1 MKGFR
6 RVRAILTLV
15 AMICISPMLFMSP
28 AGARDALPDGT
39 GSSPADIAPSV
50 DSGTTLGEVLLWV
63 GVGVV
68 AIALVAAAVLAVVRY
83 QHHGPHVAHPA

>member
-1 MKGFR
+1 MKGIR
-6 RVRAILTLV
+6 RVRAVLTLV
-15 AMICISPMLFMSP
+15 VMICISPMLFMAP

-39 GSSPADIAPSV
+39 GSSPVDIAPTV
-50 DSGTTLGEVLLWV
+50 DSGTDLGEILLWV

-68 AIALVAAAVLAVVRY
+68 AVALVAAAVLAVMRY

>member
-6 RVRAILTLV
+6 RVRAVLTLV
-15 AMICISPMLFMSP
+15 AVFCISPMLFMAP
-28 AGARDALPDGT
+28 AGARDALPEGT
-39 GSSPADIAPSV
+39 GSSPVDIAPSV
-50 DSGTTLGEVLLWV
+50 DSGTTLGDVLLWV

-68 AIALVAAAVLAVVRY
+68 ADALVAAAVLAVTRY